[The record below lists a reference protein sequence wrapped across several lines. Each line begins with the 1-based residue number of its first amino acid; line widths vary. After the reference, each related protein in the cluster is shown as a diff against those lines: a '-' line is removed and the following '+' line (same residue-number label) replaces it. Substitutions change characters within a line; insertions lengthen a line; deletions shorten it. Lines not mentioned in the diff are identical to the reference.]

1 MLEKHL
7 ALARLA
13 AWTRR
18 NRNNEAIANGGIRK
32 GLSANADPA
41 SPFLSGTAGGAR
53 SSDLLWPTAI
63 KTISAGVCWGDH
75 ADGDQRQIQRQIQC
89 QIQGQIQGVAGVGE
103 ESFTQLPR
111 SALQQPRTGNSQ
123 SSLAAQGITKGI
135 TKGIP
140 TDHQG

>member
-1 MLEKHL
+1 M
-7 ALARLA
+7 R
-13 AWTRR
+13 
-18 NRNNEAIANGGIRK
+18 
-32 GLSANADPA
+32 
-41 SPFLSGTAGGAR
+41 
-53 SSDLLWPTAI
+53 
-63 KTISAGVCWGDH
+63 
-75 ADGDQRQIQRQIQC
+75 IQRQIQH

-123 SSLAAQGITKGI
+123 SSLAAQGITQGI